1 MVTCPVCGAQNDPS
15 AGFCDQCGTSLQGPG
30 AAPAPAAVSY
40 APPAAPVY
48 TPPPA
53 TNFGGAVCPQCG
65 AQVIPGEMF
74 CENCGAALGSAA
86 PAPAAASYAPP
97 PAPAYTPPPVAA
109 PAAPVY
115 NPPPPAAT
123 ASLTGIDGQTFQLSG
138 KTTYLLGRRDDV
150 SGNYPDVD
158 TSDAGLQAGV
168 SRRHAELYQQGVQW
182 FIRDLNSVNGTWVNQ
197 QHLPTNGAQPVNPGD
212 TIRLG
217 KWTATF
223 RV

>member
-1 MVTCPVCGAQNDPS
+1 MVTCPTCSAQNDPS
-15 AGFCDQCGTSLQGPG
+15 AGFCDQCGTSLQGLG
-30 AAPAPAAVSY
+30 AAPAPA
-40 APPAAPVY
+40 VY

-53 TNFGGAVCPQCG
+53 VSYGGGAVCPQCG

-86 PAPAAASYAPP
+86 PAAAAASYSPPPAPSYAPP
-97 PAPAYTPPPVAA
+97 PVVAPPAPAPGYTPPP
-109 PAAPVY
+109 PV
-115 NPPPPAAT
+115 AT
-123 ASLTGIDGQTFQLSG
+123 AYLTGIDGQTFQLSG
-138 KTTYLLGRRDDV
+138 KSTYLLGRRDDL

-158 TSDAGLQAGV
+158 TSDAGLQSGV

-182 FIRDLNSVNGTWVNQ
+182 FVRDLTSVNGTWVNQ
-197 QHLPTNGAQPVNPGD
+197 QHLPPGGTHPVNPGD

>member
-1 MVTCPVCGAQNDPS
+1 MVTCPTCGAHNDPS
-15 AGFCDQCGTSLQGPG
+15 ASFCDQCGASLQGLS
-30 AAPAPAAVSY
+30 AASAPAVY
-40 APPAAPVY
+40 APP
-48 TPPPA
+48 PA
-53 TNFGGAVCPQCG
+53 VANFGGAVCPQCG

-74 CENCGAALGSAA
+74 CENCGAALGSAPPTPA
-86 PAPAAASYAPP
+86 VAAYTPPPAPVYTPP
-97 PAPAYTPPPVAA
+97 PVATPPQSAPAYTPPPPVAT
-109 PAAPVY
+109 VY
-115 NPPPPAAT
+115 
-123 ASLTGIDGQTFQLSG
+123 LTGIDGQTFQLSG

-158 TSDAGLQAGV
+158 TGDAGLQAGV
-168 SRRHAELYQQGVQW
+168 SRRHAELYQQGKQW

-197 QHLPTNGAQPVNPGD
+197 QHLPTNGAQPINPGD

>member
-1 MVTCPVCGAQNDPS
+1 MVTCPNCSAQNDPS
-15 AGFCDQCGTSLQGPG
+15 AGFCDQCGTSLRGLS
-30 AAPAPAAVSY
+30 AAPAPVAQTP
-40 APPAAPVY
+40 APAMS
-48 TPPPA
+48 
-53 TNFGGAVCPQCG
+53 FGGGAVCPQCG

-86 PAPAAASYAPP
+86 PAAAVYAPP
-97 PAPAYTPPPVAA
+97 PAASAYPPPPKV
-109 PAAPVY
+109 APVAPSY
-115 NPPPPAAT
+115 TPPPAAT
-123 ASLTGIDGQTFQLSG
+123 AYLTGIDGQTFQLSG

-158 TSDAGLQAGV
+158 TGDVGLQAGV

-197 QHLPTNGAQPVNPGD
+197 QHLPTNGAQPINPGD